1 MEASVTL
8 PPFLSSSG
16 SQQSIPE
23 PKFQSSQLGA
33 IHMSN
38 AYAAIPRFSGKLNVP
53 AYYTAVLQVINT
65 LRPLATLRTVATALN
80 SAGFTTP
87 SGLPFTRDRV
97 QAFLRFSATPAA
109 N

>member
-1 MEASVTL
+1 
-8 PPFLSSSG
+8 
-16 SQQSIPE
+16 
-23 PKFQSSQLGA
+23 
-33 IHMSN
+33 MSN
-38 AYAAIPRFSGKLNVP
+38 PYAAIPRFSGKLNVP
-53 AYYTAVLQVINT
+53 AYYTSVLHVINT
-65 LRPLATLRTVATALN
+65 LRPMATLRTVANALN